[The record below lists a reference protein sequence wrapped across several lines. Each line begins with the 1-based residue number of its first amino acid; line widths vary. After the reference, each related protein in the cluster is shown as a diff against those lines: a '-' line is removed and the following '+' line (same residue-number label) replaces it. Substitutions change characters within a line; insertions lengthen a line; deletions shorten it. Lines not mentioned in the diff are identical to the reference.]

1 MGGIPGPSLPLLSVS
16 PMQRPSPSLGSAAGQ
31 SLVGTLIG
39 AGLLLA
45 MITTGLTLMAAT
57 DARHVPAALLRAES
71 PAARPCPTAVLDDA
85 KVPSE
90 RACLS
95 LVVHN
100 DGDATGTATCTITE
114 APPGT
119 VFQVNGV
126 HVYSTD
132 VEAGAAV
139 PLLVRVDRAGRHPS
153 VAGTC
158 TLPPTG
164 QP

>member
-1 MGGIPGPSLPLLSVS
+1 
-16 PMQRPSPSLGSAAGQ
+16 MQRPSPSLGSAAGQ

-45 MITTGLTLMAAT
+45 MITTGITLVAAT
-57 DARHVPAALLRAES
+57 DARHVPAAQLRADS
-71 PAARPCPTAVLDDA
+71 PVSRHCPSAVLEDA
-85 KVPSE
+85 EVPSK
-90 RACLS
+90 RACLT

-100 DGDATGTATCTITE
+100 DGDATGTATCTISE

-119 VFQVNGV
+119 VFQANGI
-126 HVYSTD
+126 HVFSTE
-132 VEAGAAV
+132 VEAGAAE
-139 PLLVRVDRAGRHPS
+139 PLLIHVDGAGRRPS

-158 TLPPTG
+158 TLPTPG

>member
-1 MGGIPGPSLPLLSVS
+1 
-16 PMQRPSPSLGSAAGQ
+16 MQRPSLSLGSAAGQ

-71 PAARPCPTAVLDDA
+71 PAARPCPAAVLDDA

-132 VEAGAAV
+132 VEAGAAE
-139 PLLVRVDRAGRHPS
+139 PLLVRVDGAGRHPS